1 MLPNGRT
8 VNEGHLPPKHRGGKK
23 KGIKREISHSDPER
37 RRQKQKMQQGQ
48 QPASA
53 SNVPHEIRKYVNLS
67 SNAEPVKFKGANSMY
82 NKKPPLA
89 VPGQIPQNMQN
100 ALKYAHGG
108 SIGAQT

>member
-1 MLPNGRT
+1 M
-8 VNEGHLPPKHRGGKK
+8 
-23 KGIKREISHSDPER
+23 KREMSHSDPER
-37 RRQKQKMQQGQ
+37 RKIKQKLQQGYQ

-82 NKKPPLA
+82 NKKPPLG

-100 ALKYAHGG
+100 ALKYAHPG